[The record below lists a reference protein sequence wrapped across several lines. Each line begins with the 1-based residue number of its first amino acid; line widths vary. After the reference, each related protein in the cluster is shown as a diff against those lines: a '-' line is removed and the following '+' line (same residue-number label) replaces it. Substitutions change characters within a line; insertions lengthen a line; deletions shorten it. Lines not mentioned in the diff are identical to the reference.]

1 MSPHALYIMQ
11 GIEGESFQLLDT
23 MTMAEST
30 KQIV

>member
-1 MSPHALYIMQ
+1 MSPHVNVGMQ